1 MRSSAVDLRPKTWD
15 EIIGNESVVQSL
27 QNILRKGSVPPAFLF
42 WGDPGLGKSTF
53 AFILAHAVQGDDDSE
68 FIDIR
73 HINAGD
79 KNGIDNARSLA
90 EESLY
95 FPTSGKYRVVILDE
109 AHMLTDAA
117 QNALLI
123 PTESKDSRTVWILCT
138 TEPAKLIPALKARC
152 QSYGLKPFNKQEI
165 TDLVQRTALNLGNS
179 QYTYEIEE
187 FIEEVTK
194 KSLTNPRDILYAF
207 DRYVSGVPLSESVVS
222 ADAEN
227 PVYTEIAK
235 SALSGKWTETA
246 GLLNQ
251 VKTADIKGLKSVICW
266 FFRTALLNGNPKSDH
281 IAEVLIRV
289 GNLNAFEDGVS
300 YAALTAILYTYTRK
314 VSQNG
319 AK

>member
-1 MRSSAVDLRPKTWD
+1 VRSSAVDLRPKTWD
-15 EIIGNESVVQSL
+15 EIIGNESAVKSL
-27 QNILRKGSVPPAFLF
+27 QNLLRKGTVPPAFLF
-42 WGDPGLGKSTF
+42 WGDTGLGKSTF
-53 AFILAHAVQGDDDSE
+53 AFILAHSVQGDDDSE

-79 KNGIDNARSLA
+79 KNGIDSARALA

-95 FPTSGKYRVVILDE
+95 FPTSGKYRVIILDE
-109 AHMLTDAA
+109 AHKLTDAA

-123 PTESKDSRTVWILCT
+123 PTEDKNSRTIWILCT
-138 TEPAKLIPALKARC
+138 TEPDKIIPALRGRC
-152 QSYGLKPFNKQEI
+152 QSYELKPFAAKDIE
-165 TDLVQRTALNLGNS
+165 TLVNRASNGTGATQA
-179 QYTYEIEE
+179 IEE
-187 FIEEVTK
+187 FTNTVVK
-194 KSLTNPRDILYAF
+194 KGLTNPRDILYAF
-207 DRYVSGVPLSESVVS
+207 DRYVSGVPLLEAVVS
-222 ADAEN
+222 ADTEN

-300 YAALTAILYTYTRK
+300 YAALTAILYTYSRK

-319 AK
+319 TK